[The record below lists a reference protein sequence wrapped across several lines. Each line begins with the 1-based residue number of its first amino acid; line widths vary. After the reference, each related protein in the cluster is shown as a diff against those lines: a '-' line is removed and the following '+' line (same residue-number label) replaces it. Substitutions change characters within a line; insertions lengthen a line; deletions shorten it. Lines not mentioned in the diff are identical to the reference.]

1 MRKSF
6 RVYLLRYARAGFV
19 VLPAAVMIAVPSGA
33 SAKNH
38 KYLAH
43 HHLVTPN
50 VQDAQAAASPYG
62 QTGGAMRYY
71 GGPKSPMW
79 RDAR

>member
-6 RVYLLRYARAGFV
+6 RVYLLRSARAGFV

-33 SAKNH
+33 SAKSH
-38 KYLAH
+38 KYVAQHRLADPK
-43 HHLVTPN
+43 VR
-50 VQDAQAAASPYG
+50 DAQAAASPYA
-62 QTGGAMRYY
+62 QTTGAMRYY

-79 RDAR
+79 RDVR